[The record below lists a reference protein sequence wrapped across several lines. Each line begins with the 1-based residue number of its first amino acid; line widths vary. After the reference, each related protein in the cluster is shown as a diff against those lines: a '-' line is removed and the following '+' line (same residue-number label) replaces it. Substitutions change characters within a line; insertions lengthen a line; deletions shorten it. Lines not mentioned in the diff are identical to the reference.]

1 MGFFI
6 CCKYTK
12 NFFQKKFF
20 ISESFC
26 TFAENFKTMKTVD
39 TVKQVEFDVFKTLHV
54 IENDKALDSVFR
66 DGNTQLSYAMLRT
79 MAKQKTLKA
88 DTLAT
93 LEKIFERLILKN
105 PTVLRK
111 YEKLSISDKP
121 EKKLPKHYGKQ
132 RILADIESNDTKTE
146 LDRAMLALND
156 LRNVYSRIKNRGIKD
171 KTLGTK
177 ILTRDDC
184 RNIIATVRIVENR
197 LADILKKK

>member
-1 MGFFI
+1 
-6 CCKYTK
+6 
-12 NFFQKKFF
+12 
-20 ISESFC
+20 
-26 TFAENFKTMKTVD
+26 MKTVD

>member
-1 MGFFI
+1 
-6 CCKYTK
+6 
-12 NFFQKKFF
+12 
-20 ISESFC
+20 
-26 TFAENFKTMKTVD
+26 MKTVD
-39 TVKQVEFDVFKTLHV
+39 KVQQVEFDVFKTLHV

-66 DGNTQLSYAMLRT
+66 DGDTQLSYPMLRT
-79 MAKQKTLKA
+79 MAKQKTLKPQMLE
-88 DTLAT
+88 TLQ
-93 LEKIFERLILKN
+93 KIFERLIVKN

-111 YEKLSISDKP
+111 YEKLSIAAEPD

-132 RILADIESNDTKTE
+132 RILADIEANETKTE

-184 RNIIATVRIVENR
+184 RTIIATVRLVENR

>member
-1 MGFFI
+1 
-6 CCKYTK
+6 
-12 NFFQKKFF
+12 
-20 ISESFC
+20 
-26 TFAENFKTMKTVD
+26 MKTVE
-39 TVKQVEFDVFKTLHV
+39 TVQTVEFDVFKTLHV

-66 DGNTQLSYAMLRT
+66 DGDTKLSYAMLRT
-79 MAKQKTLKA
+79 MAKQKTLKPEI
-88 DTLAT
+88 LQT

-111 YEKLSISDKP
+111 YEKLSNVEESTQ
-121 EKKLPKHYGKQ
+121 KKRPKHYGKQ
-132 RILADIESNDTKTE
+132 RILADIESNETKTE

-156 LRNVYSRIKNRGIKD
+156 LRNVYSKLKSRGIKD

>member
-1 MGFFI
+1 
-6 CCKYTK
+6 
-12 NFFQKKFF
+12 
-20 ISESFC
+20 
-26 TFAENFKTMKTVD
+26 MKTVD
-39 TVKQVEFDVFKTLHV
+39 TATQVEFDVFKTLHV

-66 DGNTQLSYAMLRT
+66 DGDTKLSYAMLRT
-79 MAKQKTLKA
+79 MAKQKTLNS
-88 DTLAT
+88 DTLDT
-93 LEKIFERLILKN
+93 LQKIFKRLILKN

-111 YEKLSISDKP
+111 YEKLSVSEP
-121 EKKLPKHYGKQ
+121 SEKKLPKHYGKK
-132 RILADIESNDTKTE
+132 RILADIESNETKTE